1 MSRSKRWSRLAP
13 LATLAIVFA
22 ACSGSASPSASSAAS
37 TAASQAAGASQP
49 AASTAASQAAF
60 TGEAYPATAVDCA
73 NRPKYTSGANS
84 ASYTGIFKQITAVDR
99 LTVKFDLCTADVAF
113 LSKIAFASNNIQDS
127 DWLNAHAKD
136 KSIVHDQINGTAA
149 YMVKEWVP
157 GDHVTLAA
165 NPNYWGTKAK
175 AQEVVIK
182 WSKEATQRL
191 QDLQAGTLD
200 GIDNVAPDD
209 FKTVEGDPNLQIIPR
224 EALNNLYLGFN
235 VNSAPWN
242 NEKVRQ
248 ALAMGLD
255 RKRIAD
261 NFYPPGSEAAD
272 YFTPCAIPLACGGD
286 KWYDTNAATAKQML
300 TDAGFDFSKEYD
312 FHYRTKV
319 RSYLPSPTQVA
330 TDIQSQLK
338 DNLGVNIKLVV
349 EKDDTY
355 LNDEATGKF
364 PMFLLG
370 WGADYPDVTDFL
382 DVHFGNGA
390 NSGFGKKFDD
400 ITKALAAGASEPD
413 QTKRAQD
420 YTDANNLVRTH
431 VPMIPLVHGASATA
445 WKKDVQGAHSSP
457 IGSEYFY
464 VMTPGDRQQLV
475 WSQGSEPSGLYC
487 GDESDGDALRICS
500 QVFDS
505 LYNYKV
511 GGLDPEPA
519 LATSCDPSTDLTSWT
534 CKLRDGVQFQKGGT
548 LDANDVVDSMAAQW
562 DVKNP
567 NHVGNLGANW
577 YFPTLFG
584 GCLNPNFDKDG
595 AQTCAV
601 GAS

>member
-13 LATLAIVFA
+13 LGVLAIVFA
-22 ACSGSASPSASSAAS
+22 ACSGSASPSPSSAAP
-37 TAASQAAGASQP
+37 ASQAAASQP
-49 AASTAASQAAF
+49 AASTAASAAPF
-60 TGEAYPATAVDCA
+60 TGEAYPSTAVDCT
-73 NRPKYTSGANS
+73 NLPKYTSGANS
-84 ASYTGIFKQITAVDR
+84 ATYTGIFKQITAVDR
-99 LTVKFDLCTADVAF
+99 LTVKFDLCVPDVAF

-127 DWLNAHAKD
+127 DWLKAHAAD

-149 YMVKEWVP
+149 YQVKEWVP
-157 GDHVTLAA
+157 GDHVTLEA

-175 AQEVVIK
+175 AQTVVVK
-182 WSKEATQRL
+182 WSTEATQRL
-191 QDLQAGTLD
+191 QDLQAGTVD

-209 FKTVEGDPNLQIIPR
+209 FQTVQSDPNLQIIPR
-224 EALNNLYLGFN
+224 DALNILYLGFN
-235 VNSAPWN
+235 VNQAPWN

-248 ALAMGLD
+248 AVAMGLD
-255 RKRIAD
+255 RGRIAS
-261 NFYPPGSEAAD
+261 NFYPAGSEAAD

-286 KWYDTNAATAKQML
+286 KWYANDAAAAKQLL
-300 TDAGFDFSKEYD
+300 TDAGFDFSKTYD

-330 TDIQSQLK
+330 TDIQSQLG
-338 DNLGVNIKLVV
+338 DNLGIKIKLVV
-349 EKDDTY
+349 EKDDTF
-355 LNDEATGKF
+355 LNDEAQGKF

-382 DVHFGNGA
+382 DVHFGNGG

-400 ITKALAAGASEPD
+400 ITAALSAGAGEAD
-413 QTKRAQD
+413 QTKRAAD
-420 YTDANNLVRTH
+420 YTTANNLVRTH
-431 VPMIPLVHGASATA
+431 VPMVPLVHGASATA
-445 WKKDVQGAHSSP
+445 WKKDIAGAHSSP

-519 LATSCDPSTDLTSWT
+519 LATSCDPTPDLKTWT

-562 DVKNP
+562 DVKSP
-567 NHVGNLGANW
+567 LHVGNLGANW

-601 GAS
+601 GGS